1 MSTNGRENGRISRRE
16 FLGASAAMGLGL
28 GLGIPMLSGCGSSQ
42 VSTGPANLKLW
53 ILPWSD
59 RFGVV
64 TQELLDKTFSKDHP
78 DIKVTVEEIPWK
90 GVEEKYKSAFAAGT
104 APDVASSTVNRW
116 PPLADV
122 CGLQPLDEYFTVDF
136 KNKFVNA
143 DTLEMGKYLGH
154 YYAVPVLMENRSL
167 FYNVDMLDAAGVAEP
182 PQTLDDFWAACDK
195 IKASGKFAWGHA
207 GIQRSFARFTFWLN
221 LCGGQVFSDE
231 GTKCVINEPAGV
243 EPLEILLKMLKDGY
257 MPEGC
262 VGMTEEEVAALF
274 SDGVTAMH
282 HDGEN
287 YLMAFDKVE
296 GLNYGVAKSFTYKT
310 PITYGGPEQFVMF
323 KSTKYPQESW
333 ALMEYMAVN
342 PAFSK
347 ERCETFFYFPVAKGV
362 ECDFGDPR
370 TDVFESQTETGVVD
384 VASHPLMDTAT
395 PILNAAIQ
403 EALVGDAT
411 PQGALDKAATE
422 IDKLLA
428 AWTPGTCG

>member
-1 MSTNGRENGRISRRE
+1 MSSSNITSKGMSRRE
-16 FLGASAAMGLGL
+16 FLGASAAIGLGL
-28 GLGIPMLSGCGSSQ
+28 GLGLPMLSGCKGGGL
-42 VSTGPANLKLW
+42 STGPVNLTLW

-78 DIKVTVEEIPWK
+78 SIKVTVEEVPWK
-90 GVEEKYKSAFAAGT
+90 GVEEKYKSAFVAGT

-116 PPLADV
+116 PPLVDA
-122 CGLQPLDEYFTVDF
+122 CGLQVLDEYFTSDF
-136 KNKFVNA
+136 KAKFINP
-143 DTLEMGKYLGH
+143 DTLEMGKYQGH
-154 YYAVPVLMENRSL
+154 YYGVPVLMENRSL
-167 FYNVDMLDAAGVAEP
+167 FYNVDILDEAGVTAP
-182 PQTLDDFWAACDK
+182 PKTLDDFWAACEK
-195 IKASGKFAWGHA
+195 IKAIEKYAWGHA
-207 GIQRSFARFTFWLN
+207 GIQRSFARYTFWLN
-221 LCGGQVFSDE
+221 LCGGRVFSDD
-231 GTKCVINEPAGV
+231 GAKCVINEPAGV
-243 EPLEILLKMLKDGY
+243 EPLQILLKMLDEGY

-323 KSTKYPQESW
+323 KSTKHIKESW

-342 PAFSK
+342 PEFSK
-347 ERCETFFYFPVAKGV
+347 QRCETFFYFPVAKDV
-362 ECDFGDPR
+362 KCDFGDPR
-370 TDVFESQTETGVVD
+370 TAVFESQSETGVMD
-384 VASHPLMDTAT
+384 VPSHPLMDAAT

-403 EALVGDAT
+403 EALVRNAT
-411 PQGALDKAATE
+411 PQEALDKAAAE
-422 IDKLLA
+422 IDKLLGE
-428 AWTPGTCG
+428 WKPGVC